1 LLRLGHYSTGRRS
14 YAGAVA
20 KVDDAGTGAVW
31 AALDELYGVDA
42 SEFVAARKRLAAELR
57 AAGDGDAAKA
67 IGAARRP
74 TNAAWA
80 MNQLVRRDADVLTA
94 FLERSRE
101 LATAQQAALAGDRD
115 ALRTATRAHRQAMME
130 AVETAAGFLGAATS
144 ETMRTQILTTLEA
157 ATRDPA
163 TADALRVGR
172 LTREADVASGFTT
185 DLETST
191 TPAAQAPKARPKLH
205 LVPDEDEVR
214 RRRAEL
220 ESAISA
226 AEAEVERASVALEAT
241 EQAAASAE
249 ERIAHLSDELADA
262 QRERRDAAKELR
274 DARKTA
280 NGVATRL
287 DRLRR
292 ELD

>member
-1 LLRLGHYSTGRRS
+1 M
-14 YAGAVA
+14 A
-20 KVDDAGTGAVW
+20 KVDDAGANAVS

-42 SEFVAARKRLAAELR
+42 SEFVAARKRLVAELR
-57 AAGDGDAAKA
+57 AAGDGDAAKE

-80 MNQLVRRDADVLTA
+80 MNQLVRRDADVLA
-94 FLERSRE
+94 VFLERSRE

-115 ALRTATRAHRQAMME
+115 ALRTATRAHRQAMMD
-130 AVETAAGFLGAATS
+130 AVETAAGFLGSGTS
-144 ETMRTQILTTLEA
+144 ETIRTQILTTLEA

-163 TADALRVGR
+163 TAAALRVGR

-185 DLETST
+185 DFETP
-191 TPAAQAPKARPKLH
+191 TPPGAPAPKARPKLH
-205 LVPDEDEVR
+205 VVPDEDEVR

-220 ESAISA
+220 EAAISA
-226 AEAEVERASVALEAT
+226 AEAEAAQASAAL
-241 EQAAASAE
+241 AAAEGAATTAE
-249 ERIAHLSDELADA
+249 ERITRLSDELADA

-274 DARKTA
+274 DARKAA
-280 NGVATRL
+280 NGVVTRL

-292 ELD
+292 ELG